1 MSARIRVLVV
11 EPTPRLTRSLKAALP
26 KGGPVAV
33 TEPVTQ
39 ADGAVDA
46 LGRGM
51 ADVVVVDLDRADG
64 RGTEIIAAIAGDG
77 GRGRV
82 LAASERADPSV
93 AADALFAGASG
104 VVPAVRDRA
113 LVDVFRRALAG
124 ELVLPV
130 DDLSRLVDQIAGGPI
145 AVGAAAQAIGRLT
158 TRERETLRMLAAGA
172 STTDVAEALG
182 ISPLTVQSHVKNI
195 LAKLG
200 VHSKVEAVRLAW
212 RHGVAAAPV
221 RG

>member
-1 MSARIRVLVV
+1 MTARIRVLVV
-11 EPTPRLTRSLKAALP
+11 ESTPRLTRALKAALP
-26 KGGPVAV
+26 TGGPVAV
-33 TEPVTQ
+33 IEPVTQ
-39 ADGAVDA
+39 ASGAVDA
-46 LGRGM
+46 LGRDL
-51 ADVVVVDLDRADG
+51 ADLVVVALDRADG
-64 RGTEIIAAIAGDG
+64 RGTEIITAIAGDG

-82 LAASERADPSV
+82 LAASEHADTSV

-104 VVPAVRDRA
+104 VVPAVRDRS

-124 ELVLPV
+124 ELVLPA
-130 DDLSRLVDQIAGGPI
+130 DDLSRLVDRIAGGPVS
-145 AVGAAAQAIGRLT
+145 VGSAAQAIGRLT